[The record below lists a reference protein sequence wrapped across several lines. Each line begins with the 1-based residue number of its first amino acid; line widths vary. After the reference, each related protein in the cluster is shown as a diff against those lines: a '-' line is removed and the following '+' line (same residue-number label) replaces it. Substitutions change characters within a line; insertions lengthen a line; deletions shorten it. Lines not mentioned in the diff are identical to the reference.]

1 MQEPEY
7 SQPENPV
14 ASPLRAL
21 AISGSMTPHSPAKDA
36 LHFLL
41 REAESRGAQTQLL
54 DLYEADLPMFRPED
68 NAANLALKTVR
79 EAVRWADVIVL
90 ATPDYH
96 GSMSGA
102 LKNFLD
108 HHWREFGGKL
118 FGYVCTSHEKGLTA
132 MDQMRT
138 AVRQC
143 YGWSL
148 PYGLSFQ
155 GKEAFTDGLP
165 NDEALAKRLA
175 MMARDLTIYG
185 EVLRDQYSRDL
196 QSDNSDTF
204 AARYRTL

>member
-1 MQEPEY
+1 MQEHEY
-7 SQPENPV
+7 SPPGS
-14 ASPLRAL
+14 AAARPLRVL
-21 AISGSMTPHSPAKDA
+21 AVCGSMTPTSPAKDA
-36 LHFLL
+36 LTILL
-41 REAESRGAQTQLL
+41 HEAAKRGAQTHLL

-68 NAANLALKTVR
+68 SAEHAALDAAR
-79 EAVRWADVIVL
+79 EAVRWTDVFIL

-108 HHWREFGGKL
+108 HHWREFAGKL
-118 FGYVCTSHEKGLTA
+118 FGYVCSSHEKGLTA

-148 PYGLSFQ
+148 PYGLSFE
-155 GKEAFTDGLP
+155 GRKAFDDGAP
-165 NDEALAKRLA
+165 AAALAPRLT
-175 MMARDLTIYG
+175 MMARDLTVYG
-185 EVLRDQYSRDL
+185 ALLHDQYARDL
-196 QSDNSDTF
+196 SADDADTF

>member
-1 MQEPEY
+1 MEEPEY
-7 SQPENPV
+7 SHPETD
-14 ASPLRAL
+14 AGRPLRVL
-21 AISGSMTPHSPAKDA
+21 AISGSMTPHSAAKDA

-41 REAESRGAQTQLL
+41 REAEARGAETRLL

-79 EAVRWADVIVL
+79 DAVRWADVFVL

-108 HHWREFGGKL
+108 HHWREFAGKL
-118 FGYVCTSHEKGLTA
+118 FGYVCSSHEKGLTA

-148 PYGLSFQ
+148 PYGLSFA
-155 GKEAFTDGLP
+155 GKEAFTNGLP
-165 NDEALAKRLA
+165 NEEALAKRLA
-175 MMARDLTIYG
+175 MMARDLTTYG
-185 EVLRDQYSRDL
+185 ELLRDQYARDL
-196 QSDNSDTF
+196 FADNPDTF
-204 AARYRTL
+204 AARYRNT